1 MPRLKV
7 TSNEDVEHARRLI
20 GELDLSKAWEI
31 NVKEYDHQRSIQQNR
46 KYWKLVG
53 ELGSYLGYSTEE
65 IHQMM
70 KYKYLSYKEE
80 LLGDEV
86 TVVPSTSNLS
96 IKEFVNYLSRVEIF
110 AGTLGFKLE
119 EDY

>member
-1 MPRLKV
+1 MPKLKV
-7 TSNEDVEHARRLI
+7 TSSEELEYARKLI

-31 NVKEYDHQRSIQQNR
+31 EIKEYDHQRSIQQNR

-65 IHQMM
+65 IHNMM

-86 TVVPSTSNLS
+86 TVVPSTSKLS
-96 IKEFVNYLSRVEIF
+96 IKEFIEYLSHVEEF
-110 AGTLGFKLE
+110 AHGLGFKLE

>member
-7 TSNEDVEHARRLI
+7 TSNEDVEHARKLI

-70 KYKYLSYKEE
+70 KYKYLSYKQE

-86 TVVPSTSNLS
+86 VVVPSTSNLS
-96 IKEFVNYLSRVEIF
+96 IKEFIDYLSNVEGF
-110 AGTLGFKLE
+110 AHTLGFKLE